1 MHRCVGS
8 LGDGIVMVK
17 GFRIYAEYF
26 FSFII
31 FSTFQLDVLLI
42 GRDQAEIKKVQ
53 TLGGVQPARQ
63 KTKPC
68 LTIIIVSVGV

>member
-31 FSTFQLDVLLI
+31 FSTFLTFFVNV
-42 GRDQAEIKKVQ
+42 KKQVPVQ
-53 TLGGVQPARQ
+53 NHLM
-63 KTKPC
+63 
-68 LTIIIVSVGV
+68 

>member
-31 FSTFQLDVLLI
+31 FSTF
-42 GRDQAEIKKVQ
+42 
-53 TLGGVQPARQ
+53 
-63 KTKPC
+63 
-68 LTIIIVSVGV
+68 LTFFVNVK

>member
-31 FSTFQLDVLLI
+31 FETM
-42 GRDQAEIKKVQ
+42 KKS
-53 TLGGVQPARQ
+53 L
-63 KTKPC
+63 
-68 LTIIIVSVGV
+68 

>member
-26 FSFII
+26 FS
-31 FSTFQLDVLLI
+31 VM
-42 GRDQAEIKKVQ
+42 
-53 TLGGVQPARQ
+53 
-63 KTKPC
+63 
-68 LTIIIVSVGV
+68 